1 MLIRACVDYI
11 LLLCGLSR
19 DMTDYLDFSILLY
32 SVHVAFMDARVNIV
46 AKNFTTMK
54 PFSGISYSYVTK
66 QLL

>member
-1 MLIRACVDYI
+1 
-11 LLLCGLSR
+11 
-19 DMTDYLDFSILLY
+19 MTAYLDFSILLY
-32 SVHVAFMDARVNIV
+32 SVHVVFMDARVNIV